1 MELFEIS
8 TQNIFRM
15 SHLFGEN
22 TCMYYSKKTKLETRE
37 VVFLRLVEIL
47 IQTTKGLAV
56 YIILVIG
63 LPEYW
68 A

>member
-1 MELFEIS
+1 
-8 TQNIFRM
+8 M

-22 TCMYYSKKTKLETRE
+22 TCMYYSKKTKLETQE
-37 VVFLRLVEIL
+37 VIFLSLVEIL
-47 IQTTKGLAV
+47 IQTTKGLILRLAV